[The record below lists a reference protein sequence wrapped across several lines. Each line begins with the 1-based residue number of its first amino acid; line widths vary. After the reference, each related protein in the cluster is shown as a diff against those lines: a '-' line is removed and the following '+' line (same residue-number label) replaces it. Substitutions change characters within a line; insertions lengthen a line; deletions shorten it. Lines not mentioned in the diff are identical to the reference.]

1 MPVMHS
7 FVVGVGGGWGWVGGC
22 ILACDRV
29 FARACVSVS
38 ACVRVCD
45 EMRASVGLCKRL
57 GSLRDGAS

>member
-1 MPVMHS
+1 MWVW
-7 FVVGVGGGWGWVGGC
+7 VAGAGGWEDASLRA
-22 ILACDRV
+22 IAYLR
-29 FARACVSVS
+29 ARARVCECECVR